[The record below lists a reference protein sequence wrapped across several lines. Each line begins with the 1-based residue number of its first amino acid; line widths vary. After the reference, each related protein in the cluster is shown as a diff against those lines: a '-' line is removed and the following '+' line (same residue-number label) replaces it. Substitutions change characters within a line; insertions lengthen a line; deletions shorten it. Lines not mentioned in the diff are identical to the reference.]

1 MDRWIKLY
9 NKEGEYILNVG
20 LSEDGYKRYLSGEEW
35 DNSWVEVIIDV
46 KAVLRAEF

>member
-9 NKEGEYILNVG
+9 NKEGEHTLDVR
-20 LSEDGYKRYLSGEEW
+20 LSEDGYKKYLLNEKW
-35 DNSWVEVIIDV
+35 DSSWVELMINV